1 MSRLRIFD
9 DRAPA
14 TPLLATTDRVEIG
27 AELAK
32 IGVQL
37 EQWAPAHPV
46 QPGDPPEAI
55 MAAYKADIDRLVAAN
70 GFQPLPIDLRH
81 TARVATLPFRHR
93 DPFDRLLVAQAL
105 EEELAVVNADPAHQ
119 ADPQV
124 QCAVRQP
131 PVRHDPGHAGD
142 LTNEAVQEPGRRGRA
157 VRHVE
162 TSRPPRTRR
171 RRGRRR
177 RRGGP

>member
-1 MSRLRIFD
+1 MVGADRKRSR
-9 DRAPA
+9 RARSAIGAGRNECFVSVA
-14 TPLLATTDRVEIG
+14 TAWEIAIKVSLGSLRVE
-27 AELAK
+27 AS
-32 IGVQL
+32 L
-37 EQWAPAHPV
+37 ERFL
-46 QPGDPPEAI
+46 PEQ
-55 MAAYKADIDRLVAAN
+55 VAAN

-105 EEELAVVNADPAHQ
+105 EEELAVVNAD
-119 ADPQV
+119 
-124 QCAVRQP
+124 AVRQP